1 MNLLII
7 IATLFAKLAVADQAA
22 FDVAAE
28 KPDGKTVVIAAA
40 IGYNLVTFTRFIVPL
55 RRVYDGAVVL
65 FVNANLPSDILALCS
80 EHNIDTRALPKGPHV
95 ESNRYVGYAEVCADY
110 ELCFATDFRD
120 VFFQANPFVAVPS
133 GADLILAEEIA
144 GMSIGANRFNR
155 AWIQT
160 CWGDA
165 VLNKIGHH
173 QVICSGT
180 IMGTPR
186 GFEELKKKMLS
197 EEEKCAGITGQD
209 QGRLN
214 YLYYSQALSGVSVVA
229 QPRGKG
235 IVTTVGYLQKGD
247 KEYWIAKG
255 RVMNDDGSESAVVH
269 QYDRHPWLNP
279 VLAEL
284 IQPTTRTDVG
294 AAAPTSR
301 PPIGIAAASH
311 ASPRI
316 SMDPARVQ
324 ALRDTKALYD
334 EGILTE
340 AEFQAKKAELLAAKA

>member
-1 MNLLII
+1 
-7 IATLFAKLAVADQAA
+7 
-22 FDVAAE
+22 
-28 KPDGKTVVIAAA
+28 
-40 IGYNLVTFTRFIVPL
+40 
-55 RRVYDGAVVL
+55 
-65 FVNANLPSDILALCS
+65 
-80 EHNIDTRALPKGPHV
+80 
-95 ESNRYVGYAEVCADY
+95 
-110 ELCFATDFRD
+110 
-120 VFFQANPFVAVPS
+120 
-133 GADLILAEEIA
+133 
-144 GMSIGANRFNR
+144 
-155 AWIQT
+155 
-160 CWGDA
+160 
-165 VLNKIGHH
+165 
-173 QVICSGT
+173 
-180 IMGTPR
+180 MGTPR

-197 EEEKCAGITGQD
+197 EEEKCTGMNGQD

-214 YLYYSQALSGVSVVA
+214 YLYYSQALSNVSVVA

-235 IVTTVGYLQKGD
+235 IVNTVGFTPPDLD
-247 KEYWIAKG
+247 LWIAKG

-269 QYDRHPWLNP
+269 QYDRHPWLDP

-284 IQPTTRTDVG
+284 VQPTTRTEVG